1 MPLHSDFEVNSAGIS
16 ILCNARRHGA
26 LPVDHGI
33 QFHGVQS
40 RMEDIRV
47 TGKLGFSNH
56 PMLEHFKFLKA
67 HT

>member
-1 MPLHSDFEVNSAGIS
+1 L
-16 ILCNARRHGA
+16 RRITRLLLAFRFYGM
-26 LPVDHGI
+26 LDGMERYQLDHGI

-40 RMEDIRV
+40 RMESIRV

>member
-1 MPLHSDFEVNSAGIS
+1 MLDGMERYQLG
-16 ILCNARRHGA
+16 
-26 LPVDHGI
+26 HGI

-40 RMEDIRV
+40 RMENIRV

-56 PMLEHFKFLKA
+56 PMLAHFKFLKA